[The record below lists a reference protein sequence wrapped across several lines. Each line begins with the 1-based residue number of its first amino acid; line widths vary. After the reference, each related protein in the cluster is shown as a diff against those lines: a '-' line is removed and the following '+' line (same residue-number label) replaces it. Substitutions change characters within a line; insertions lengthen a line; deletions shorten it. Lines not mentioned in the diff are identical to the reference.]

1 MKGFIMHRFSQDDLE
16 VVILIAATKLNK
28 YNEIAKDEEAR
39 RMAIQFFE
47 ERSKSQNNAQ
57 DLANTALLGVM
68 SVYIPGEVQPTVT
81 YNWGNETGVPDV
93 SPFDGGTGG
102 GSTLDE
108 VNRID
113 YRFGQDNLGVE
124 ARVIAN
130 YLNASEFSPDFIE
143 YLQQNGI
150 DINSDNHLAPRHE

>member
-1 MKGFIMHRFSQDDLE
+1 MHRLSPQDLE
-16 VVILIAATKLNK
+16 ALILIAANKLRK
-28 YNEIAKDEEAR
+28 YEEMANDELAR
-39 RMAIQFFE
+39 QKAVAFFE
-47 ERSKSQNNAQ
+47 ERAKNQTSAI

-68 SVYIPGEVQPTVT
+68 SVYIPGEIQPVVT
-81 YNWGNETGVPDV
+81 YNWGNETGVPDL

-130 YLNASEFSPDFIE
+130 YLNASEFSEDFVE
-143 YLQQNGI
+143 LLQENGF
-150 DINSDNHLAPRHE
+150 DLTLSHPPKG

>member
-1 MKGFIMHRFSQDDLE
+1 MGLIMHRLSQQDLE
-16 VVILIAATKLNK
+16 ALILIAANKLHK
-28 YNEIAKDEEAR
+28 YQEMADDEWAR
-39 RMAIQFFE
+39 QKAVAFFE
-47 ERSKSQNNAQ
+47 ERAKNQTSAQ

-68 SVYIPGEVQPTVT
+68 SVYIPGEVQPVVT
-81 YNWGNETGVPDV
+81 YNWGNETGVPDL

-130 YLNASEFSPDFIE
+130 YLNASEFSEDFVE
-143 YLQQNGI
+143 LLQENGF
-150 DINSDNHLAPRHE
+150 DLTLSHPPKG